1 MESFIKNLNKYSN
14 EDELFEDL
22 SKFITVDRSVPNFK
36 PIFQEEYIDP
46 ITKILKTR
54 SISYEFMKDQLMK
67 LKVFDKSVW
76 EILNNPDKKFRASNY
91 KIFRRY
97 RYKLLDNYDEKI
109 ISNYLNLIYEVLA
122 NKNKDVYEYI
132 LNWISF
138 IIQNHNQAATSRAL
152 VLRGEDKLGKKIF
165 VEIIRNL
172 FMGCVNQ
179 DKINI
184 DNLDGTRFSRLR
196 TCLLIMKDYKNTVM
210 ENKDKISNL
219 IIPNRFN
226 TNVILISNFS
236 DEIKYEVDPLDITS
250 WVYKFIYPN
259 DNNLTLDMFINPDV
273 EFYDNLLTFFMKRDI
288 SSFRAIDFY

>member
-67 LKVFDKSVW
+67 LKIFDKSVW
-76 EILNNPDKKFRASNY
+76 EIINNPDKKFRASNY

-97 RYKLLDNYDEKI
+97 RYKLLDNYDERI
-109 ISNYLNLIYEVLA
+109 ISNYLNLIYEVIA

-138 IIQNHNQAATSRAL
+138 IIQNHNQVATSRAL

-172 FMGCVNQ
+172 FMGCINQ

-184 DNLDGTRFSRLR
+184 DNLDDLHFSRLR

-210 ENKDKISNL
+210 ENKDKMSNL